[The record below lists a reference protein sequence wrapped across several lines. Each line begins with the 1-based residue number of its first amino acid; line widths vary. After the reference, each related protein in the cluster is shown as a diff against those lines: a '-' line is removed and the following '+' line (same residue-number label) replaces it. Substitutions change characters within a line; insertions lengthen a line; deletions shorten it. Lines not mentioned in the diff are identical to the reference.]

1 MGSAT
6 EARAWST
13 KKTTKGGVSV
23 EDLNDF
29 IMYPGEPMPVPGK
42 WYWVA
47 FVLGDVGQRGMYTG
61 TDPTLP
67 PFVDA
72 NFRAVGLSQC
82 WWRELRPGE

>member
-1 MGSAT
+1 M
-6 EARAWST
+6 
-13 KKTTKGGVSV
+13 SV
-23 EDLNDF
+23 EDLSDF

-72 NFRAVGLSQC
+72 NFRAVGLAQC